1 MIVPCSARSAIL
13 RITKVHVW
21 SVVKVPVQPGLNIGS
36 EFYDMNQ
43 KDHITLLHG
52 NGGLQ
57 SHRLIRE
64 LFLKYFGNPQLNR
77 LEDSALLTAD
87 SDRIVFTTDSYVIK
101 PLFFPGGDIGK
112 LAVSGTVNDLAVCGA
127 IPHWLSCGL
136 IIEEGFEIAAL
147 EKILTSMK
155 ETADLVNVKIV
166 TGDTK
171 VVEKGNAD
179 GIYINT
185 SGIGTLIEG
194 VELGQHR
201 IQIGDKIIINGYIG
215 DHGAAIIQARED
227 FPIEMNL
234 QSDCSPI
241 NHIIKKLLSELD
253 GIKLMRDPTRGGV
266 ATVLNEFVE
275 NQAFGIQIEETALP
289 IRECVQGFCEPLGF
303 DPLFLANEGKFL
315 MVISEDEAIKAL
327 EIIHSFPGSESAEII
342 GEVIDEPRGKVILKT
357 QIGSHRI
364 LDMLSGEMLPRI
376 C

>member
-1 MIVPCSARSAIL
+1 
-13 RITKVHVW
+13 
-21 SVVKVPVQPGLNIGS
+21 
-36 EFYDMNQ
+36 MNQ
-43 KDHITLLHG
+43 KDRITLLHG

-77 LEDSALLTAD
+77 LEDSALLEVD
-87 SDRIVFTTDSYVIK
+87 SKRIVFTTDSYVIK

-127 IPHWLSCGL
+127 IPRWLSCGL

-147 EKILTSMK
+147 EKILNSMK
-155 ETADLVNVKIV
+155 ATAECADVKIV

-201 IQIGDKIIINGYIG
+201 IEIGDKIIINGYIG
-215 DHGAAIIQARED
+215 DNGAAIIQVRED
-227 FPIEMNL
+227 FPIEMDL
-234 QSDCSPI
+234 QSDCAPI
-241 NHIIKKLLSELD
+241 NHLTEMLLSELD
-253 GIKLMRDPTRGGV
+253 GVKLMRDPTRGGV

-275 NQAFGIQIEETALP
+275 NQAFGIQIEETVLP
-289 IRECVQGFCEPLGF
+289 IRDCVQGFCEPLGF
-303 DPLFLANEGKFL
+303 DPLYLANEGKFL
-315 MVISEDEAIKAL
+315 MVITENEAEKAL
-327 EIIHSFPGSESAEII
+327 EIIRSFPGNESAGII
-342 GEVIDEPRGKVILKT
+342 GKVIDEPKEKVILKT
-357 QIGSHRI
+357 RIGSHRM

>member
-1 MIVPCSARSAIL
+1 MR
-13 RITKVHVW
+13 
-21 SVVKVPVQPGLNIGS
+21 PGLNIGS
-36 EFYDMNQ
+36 EFHDMNQ

-112 LAVSGTVNDLAVCGA
+112 LVVSGTVNDLAVCGA
-127 IPHWLSCGL
+127 IPRWLSCGL
-136 IIEEGFEIAAL
+136 IIEEGFEIATL
-147 EKILTSMK
+147 KKILASMK
-155 ETADLVNVKIV
+155 EMADLANVKIV

>member
-1 MIVPCSARSAIL
+1 
-13 RITKVHVW
+13 
-21 SVVKVPVQPGLNIGS
+21 
-36 EFYDMNQ
+36 MNQ
-43 KDHITLLHG
+43 KNRITLLHG

-57 SHRLIRE
+57 THRLIRE

-77 LEDSALLTAD
+77 LEDSALLEAD

-127 IPHWLSCGL
+127 IPRWLSCGF
-136 IIEEGFEIAAL
+136 IIEEGFEIATL
-147 EKILTSMK
+147 EKILISMK
-155 ETADLVNVKIV
+155 KTAEIAGVKIV

-185 SGIGTLIEG
+185 SGIGILIEG

-201 IQIGDKIIINGYIG
+201 IQIEDKIIINGYIG

-227 FPIEMNL
+227 FPIEMDL
-234 QSDCSPI
+234 VSDCAPI
-241 NHIIKKLLSELD
+241 NQITKQLLSELD
-253 GIKLMRDPTRGGV
+253 GVKLMRDPTRGGV

-289 IRECVQGFCEPLGF
+289 IRDCVQGFCEPLGF
-303 DPLFLANEGKFL
+303 DPLYLANEGKFL
-315 MVISEDEAIKAL
+315 LMVDRNEADKAL
-327 EIIHSFPGSESAEII
+327 EVIRSFPGNESAEII
-342 GEVIDEPRGKVILKT
+342 GEVVDEPRGKVILKT

-364 LDMLSGEMLPRI
+364 VDMLSGEMLTRI

>member
-1 MIVPCSARSAIL
+1 
-13 RITKVHVW
+13 
-21 SVVKVPVQPGLNIGS
+21 
-36 EFYDMNQ
+36 
-43 KDHITLLHG
+43 
-52 NGGLQ
+52 
-57 SHRLIRE
+57 
-64 LFLKYFGNPQLNR
+64 
-77 LEDSALLTAD
+77 
-87 SDRIVFTTDSYVIK
+87 
-101 PLFFPGGDIGK
+101 
-112 LAVSGTVNDLAVCGA
+112 
-127 IPHWLSCGL
+127 
-136 IIEEGFEIAAL
+136 
-147 EKILTSMK
+147 
-155 ETADLVNVKIV
+155 
-166 TGDTK
+166 
-171 VVEKGNAD
+171 VEKGNAD

-185 SGIGTLIEG
+185 SGIGILIEG

-201 IQIGDKIIINGYIG
+201 IRIGDKIIINGYIG

-227 FPIEMNL
+227 FPIAMNL

-275 NQAFGIQIEETALP
+275 NQAFGIQIEENALP

-327 EIIHSFPGSESAEII
+327 EIIHSFPGTESAEII

>member
-1 MIVPCSARSAIL
+1 
-13 RITKVHVW
+13 
-21 SVVKVPVQPGLNIGS
+21 VQLGLNIEN
-36 EFYDMNQ
+36 EFCDMNQ
-43 KDHITLLHG
+43 KDRITLLHG

-64 LFLKYFGNPQLNR
+64 LYLKYFGNPQLNR
-77 LEDSALLTAD
+77 LEDSALLESD
-87 SDRIVFTTDSYVIK
+87 SCRIVFTTDSYVIK

-127 IPHWLSCGL
+127 IPNWLSCGF
-136 IIEEGFEIAAL
+136 IIEEGFEIVAL
-147 EKILTSMK
+147 EKILNSMK
-155 ETADLVNVKIV
+155 EMAEFTGVKIV

-179 GIYINT
+179 GLYINT

-227 FPIEMNL
+227 FPIEMDL
-234 QSDCSPI
+234 QSDCAPI
-241 NHIIKKLLSELD
+241 DHITRMLLSKLD
-253 GIKLMRDPTRGGV
+253 GVKLMRDPTRGGV

-275 NQAFGIQIEETALP
+275 NQAFGIQIEEIALP
-289 IRECVQGFCEPLGF
+289 IRDCVLGFCEPLGF
-303 DPLFLANEGKFL
+303 DPLYLANEGKFL
-315 MVISEDEAIKAL
+315 MVIDTNEAVKAL
-327 EIIHSFPGSESAEII
+327 EIIHSFPGSESADIV
-342 GEVIDEPRGKVILKT
+342 GEVVDEPKGKVILKT
-357 QIGSHRI
+357 LIGSHRI

>member
-1 MIVPCSARSAIL
+1 MNKKD
-13 RITKVHVW
+13 RIT
-21 SVVKVPVQPGLNIGS
+21 L
-36 EFYDMNQ
+36 M
-43 KDHITLLHG
+43 HG
-52 NGGLQ
+52 NGGWQ

-64 LFLKYFGNPQLNR
+64 LFLKYFGNPQLNQ
-77 LEDSALLTAD
+77 LEDSALLEAD
-87 SDRIVFTTDSYVIK
+87 SNRIIFTTDSYVIK

-112 LAVSGTVNDLAVCGA
+112 LAISGTVNDLAVCGA
-127 IPHWLSCGL
+127 IPRWLSCGF

-147 EKILTSMK
+147 EKILISMK
-155 ETADLVNVKIV
+155 ETAEFANVKIV

-215 DHGAAIIQARED
+215 DHGAAIIQARGD

-234 QSDCSPI
+234 SSDCAPI
-241 NHIIKKLLSELD
+241 NHLTNVLLAKSD
-253 GIKLMRDPTRGGV
+253 GVRLMRDPTRGGV

-289 IRECVQGFCEPLGF
+289 VRDCVQGLCEPLGF
-303 DPLFLANEGKFL
+303 DPLYLANEGKFL
-315 MVISEDEAIKAL
+315 MVITEDEAEKAL
-327 EIIHSFPGSESAEII
+327 GIIRSFPGSESAEII
-342 GEVIDEPRGKVILKT
+342 GEVISEPREKVILET
-357 QIGSHRI
+357 RIGSHRI
-364 LDMLSGEMLPRI
+364 LDMLSGEMLTRI